1 MKIVVVDDD
10 VLVAS
15 ALKTILEAGEDV
27 KVAATGQDGS
37 EALELYRQYK
47 PDVLLMD
54 IRMKEV
60 SGLDAAKEI
69 LSEYPEARILLLT
82 TFSDDE

>member
-37 EALELYRQYK
+37 EAL
-47 PDVLLMD
+47 
-54 IRMKEV
+54 
-60 SGLDAAKEI
+60 
-69 LSEYPEARILLLT
+69 
-82 TFSDDE
+82 